1 MAKKYLVSE
10 DQVKKALNI
19 KSLRNMSKDKIMQ
32 FVSLIPQMDKEVAI
46 AIINQFPS
54 YAEYAVSIVD
64 HLNVMCDNILKSNS
78 ASQKDVIDAYKTVLE
93 SIKEQLKQDNIT
105 PELRMQLTKK
115 MIEVADKIS
124 AKDTEN
130 KKWLKGVFKT
140 GVGLLG
146 LALIGAA
153 AVLGVN
159 IKGHDIPILDDD
171 TDDDNKKDD
180 EDVIDVDYSE
190 KDE

>member
-19 KSLRNMSKDKIMQ
+19 KSFRNMSKDKIMQ

-54 YAEYAVSIVD
+54 CAEYAVSIVD